1 VAPYGHYG
9 GHSSTPTWSV
19 TLTIDNARNYF
30 KSDPGRGNH
39 HTSQPVTLCGL
50 RWHLE
55 AYRKTVNGVPNV
67 GAYVYCSRDGG
78 HAWKKCKATCIF
90 RVVDILADDV
100 VRRLSEEFVNADD
113 NWGFDGLLRVED
125 MIKTANG
132 YINNNRVIVEC
143 SVTAFMSSVSAVAEG
158 ASGTKRRCTDVKFIV
173 EGRELYANK
182 GVLAASYDYF
192 EALFYGEFEDRVKD
206 EIALDD
212 VKHEDLVDFMK
223 VINPPCSPIDANNL
237 VAVLRLAHR
246 FGAKLYLEK
255 CEQFLVE
262 KMKLKDAIIALDSCS
277 LLSDLKAQLLDKIS
291 KEDLNALCEDETYEQ
306 QSPETALYVMKH
318 LKRLAFP

>member
-1 VAPYGHYG
+1 MA
-9 GHSSTPTWSV
+9 TPGRQRGQL

-30 KSDPGRGNH
+30 KSDPGRGNRR
-39 HTSQPVTLCGL
+39 TSQPLMLCGL

-55 AYRKTVNGVPNV
+55 AYRRTVNGVPHI

-78 HAWKKCKATCIF
+78 QSWRKCKATCVF
-90 RVVDILADDV
+90 RVVNTLVDDV

-125 MIKTANG
+125 MLKTANG
-132 YINNNRVIVEC
+132 YIKNNRVTVEC

-158 ASGTKRRCTDVKFIV
+158 ASGTKRRCTDVKLVV

-182 GVLAASYDYF
+182 GVLAASCDYF
-192 EALFYGEFEDRVKD
+192 EALFYVEFDDRRKD

-212 VKHEDLVDFMK
+212 VKHEDLVAFMK

-237 VAVLRLAHR
+237 VAVLRLADR
-246 FGAKLYLEK
+246 FDAKLYLEK

-262 KMKLKDAIIALDSCS
+262 KIRLKDAIVALDSCN
-277 LLSDLKAQLLDKIS
+277 LLSDLKAQFLDKIG
-291 KEDLNALCEDETYEQ
+291 KEDLKALCEDETYEQ
-306 QSPETALYVMKH
+306 LSPETALY
-318 LKRLAFP
+318 A